1 MSICECFIGMQ
12 DKLGGLDFNSGLI
25 SVCFFLFSAGVERFL
40 CLSNLIICFYFCYYN
55 HTKY

>member
-12 DKLGGLDFNSGLI
+12 DKLGGLDFNSGLM
-25 SVCFFLFSAGVERFL
+25 SVSSFLFSPGVERLL

-55 HTKY
+55 YTKY